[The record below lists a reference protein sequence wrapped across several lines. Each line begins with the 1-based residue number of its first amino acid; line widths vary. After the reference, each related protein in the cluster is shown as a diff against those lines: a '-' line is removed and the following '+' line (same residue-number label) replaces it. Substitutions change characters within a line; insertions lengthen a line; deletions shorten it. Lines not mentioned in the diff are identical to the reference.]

1 MTPESFTQTLQ
12 DTLGEELVSVILYGS
27 AARGDHSGTRSDFN
41 LMVTCKRLDMAVLDK
56 LAKPAQS
63 WVKAGNRAPLMF
75 TEARLQQ
82 SRDAFPIELLD
93 MQAHYKVLSG
103 DDPLNGLV
111 VETHHLR
118 WQLEHELKGA
128 LIQLRERYLAAGG
141 KPDLVTQT
149 LVGSLATFTTLVR
162 ASLRCLG
169 KEVPACNDEALGAL
183 AGAISFD
190 PEPFRQVDAI
200 KRKAAKPGD
209 IPTLFAAYLASV
221 EQMVDAIDSL
231 EDK

>member
-12 DTLGEELVSVILYGS
+12 KALGEGLVSVILYGS
-27 AARGDHSGTRSDFN
+27 AVRGDHTGQRSDYN
-41 LMVTCKRLDMAVLDK
+41 LMVVCKSLGMDVLDA
-56 LAKPAQS
+56 LAKPAKE
-63 WVKAGNRAPLMF
+63 WVKAGNRAPLLF

-93 MQAHYKVLSG
+93 MQAHYKVLAG
-103 DDPLNGLV
+103 DDPLAGLF

-141 KPDLVTQT
+141 KPELVAET

-169 KEVPACNDEALGAL
+169 KEVPATNDEALTAL
-183 AGAISFD
+183 AGVISLD
-190 PEPFRQVDAI
+190 PAPFRQVEAI
-200 KRKAAKPGD
+200 KRKAAKPD
-209 IPTLFAAYLASV
+209 DVPRLFAAYLHSV
-221 EQMVDAIDSL
+221 EQIVDAVDSL